1 MINLCNLLISL
12 ILFNYFT
19 DNLGYSVSVG
29 KPGYSN
35 YSLSKSG
42 RSLGICLLF
51 ANFNGFDLTV
61 KENSIC
67 NFFLAFLKS
76 KEMIVFKDPFI

>member
-29 KPGYSN
+29 KPE
-35 YSLSKSG
+35 YSLRKSG
-42 RSLGICLLF
+42 WSLGIGF
-51 ANFNGFDLTV
+51 FNINGFKITV
-61 KENSIC
+61 KVNSIF
-67 NFFLAFLKS
+67 NFFLVFLKS
-76 KEMIVFKDPFI
+76 KKMWLF